1 VQAGSWWAI
10 AESWRDSIEI
20 GLKLG
25 LYLLH
30 DTSRSYDQPLMKL
43 RFQSP
48 FKAPWRHQLVYVI
61 VFAADCLVYGL
72 VTGWS
77 DAQMVTWSLNILPFC
92 LLFDVLLNPCW
103 RVMVHRVFDPPCS
116 ETDHWVVVVL
126 DTFSKDK
133 KSLQQ
138 LCEDVNELLCC
149 CDSMGLALQGDV
161 STLGRFA
168 WILFVQNQDWFGVH
182 ACDLYA
188 LSPLRLWSGMSSL
201 VKWISECVYVLH
213 IKE

>member
-1 VQAGSWWAI
+1 
-10 AESWRDSIEI
+10 
-20 GLKLG
+20 
-25 LYLLH
+25 
-30 DTSRSYDQPLMKL
+30 MKL

-72 VTGWS
+72 VITGWS
-77 DAQMVTWSLNILPFC
+77 DAQMVLEHFACFSMCFWILAEGW
-92 LLFDVLLNPCW
+92 CW
-103 RVMVHRVFDPPCS
+103 CIEFSIHRALRLTTC
-116 ETDHWVVVVL
+116 WVVVVIL